1 MSMEAAMVDP
11 VLPRRALFA
20 IGAVLLT
27 TVIGVASVRLSGT
40 DISTPDAPILKMREL
55 RFEDRADGSV
65 DVIDAPSQRVIQNM
79 TGENGFFRGSLRG
92 LARERKRNGLGSEQ
106 PFQLI
111 GHADGR
117 LTLLDPTTGARVDLG
132 SFGPTNAAVF
142 VRFLDDAPAP

>member
-1 MSMEAAMVDP
+1 MSPAMVDP

-20 IGAVLLT
+20 IGAVLLV
-27 TVIGVASVRLSGT
+27 TVLGVASVRLSGT
-40 DISTPDAPILKMREL
+40 DISTPDAPILKVREL
-55 RFEDRADGSV
+55 RFVDLADGSV
-65 DVIDAPSQRVIQNM
+65 DVIDAPSQRVIHNM

-92 LARERKRNGLGSEQ
+92 LARERKRNGFGSEQ

-117 LTLLDPTTGARVDLG
+117 LTLLDPMTGTRVDLG

-142 VRFLDDAPAP
+142 VRFLDDAPIER

>member
-1 MSMEAAMVDP
+1 MEAAMVDP

>member
-1 MSMEAAMVDP
+1 METAMVDS

-20 IGAVLLT
+20 IGAVLLA
-27 TVIGVASVRLSGT
+27 TVVGVASVRLSGT

-65 DVIDAPSQRVIQNM
+65 DVIDAPSQRVIHNM
-79 TGENGFFRGSLRG
+79 TGENGFFRGALRG
-92 LARERKRNGLGSEQ
+92 LARERKRHGMGFEH

-117 LTLLDPTTGARVDLG
+117 LTLLDPMTGARVDLG

-142 VRFLDDAPAP
+142 VRFLDDVPAP

>member
-1 MSMEAAMVDP
+1 MEAAMVDP
-11 VLPRRALFA
+11 ILPRRALLA
-20 IGAVLLT
+20 IGGVLLA
-27 TVIGVASVRLSGT
+27 TVVGVAAVRLSGT
-40 DISTPDAPILKMREL
+40 DIRTPDAPVLQMREL

-65 DVIDAPSQRVIQNM
+65 DVIDAATQSVIHNV

-92 LARERKRNGLGSEQ
+92 LARERKRNGLGSEL

-117 LTLLDPTTGARVDLG
+117 LTLLDPTTGTRVDLG

-142 VRFLDDAPAP
+142 VRFLNDPPTPR